1 MHRKHTLNFLSTV
14 LTLARFSK
22 DTSGISRTNPS
33 FWWVEGDSFC
43 TDVLPLTVRSSAR
56 TFSELSSRP
65 CCKRKWQVNVCTS
78 VQLSLRGIKYSYS
91 YVCCHFLPKPL
102 SCRYPKLQF
111 ITSTLNLHHWNF
123 IPLLTVYW
131 GLICICKFS
140 YVTSAQSS
148 KFA

>member
-1 MHRKHTLNFLSTV
+1 MSTL

-22 DTSGISRTNPS
+22 DTTGISRTKPS

-65 CCKRKWQVNVCTS
+65 CCNRKWQDDVCLL

-91 YVCCHFLPKPL
+91 YVCYHFLPKPL
-102 SCRYPKLQF
+102 SLMQVSKVAVHHVNTQFTSLKFYP
-111 ITSTLNLHHWNF
+111 
-123 IPLLTVYW
+123 LTCSVLRFDIHFW
-131 GLICICKFS
+131 FS
-140 YVTSAQSS
+140 YVTSRQSS
-148 KFA
+148 KVA